1 MVRRTLPATPVP
13 DELHLAVDIDGRPVA
28 VPFDRGRSSVFAYS
42 VADDRPPGRGTTTRL
57 VSRQSLV
64 EDERSGRSAVQVDA
78 ADGHGD
84 GLPIVD
90 RRAPGRGLLSIP
102 PEHVRA
108 LRLTAADGIWAE
120 IAAQMSGPDSAWKLL
135 TTGADART
143 LCVVL
148 DPDPGAWCDRATAAL
163 GPRPH
168 PEVSVVDTPDALP
181 RAWRRAGDAL
191 LPIGDF
197 LS

>member
-1 MVRRTLPATPVP
+1 MPATPVP
-13 DELHLAVDIDGRPVA
+13 DELHLAVDTTGSPLT

-42 VADDRPPGRGTTTRL
+42 VADDRPASRGTTTRP

-64 EDERSGRSAVQVDA
+64 DDERRGSAAVQVDA
-78 ADGHGD
+78 ADGHVE
-84 GLPIVD
+84 GLPVVD
-90 RRAPGRGLLSIP
+90 PKRRGHGLLSIP

-108 LRLTAADGIWAE
+108 LRLTAAAGIWAE
-120 IAAQMSGPDSAWKLL
+120 ITSRESGADSAWKLL

-148 DPDPGAWCDRATAAL
+148 DPDPDAWCTRAAAAL

-168 PEVSVVDTPDALP
+168 PEVTVVDSPDALP
-181 RAWRRAGDAL
+181 LAWRHAGRAL
-191 LPIGDF
+191 LPTDD
-197 LS
+197 